1 MLLCWPGGE
10 LRLLETVDFRCP
22 VSVDHASL
30 GPVVEGTAGVAD
42 HLRAD
47 LAGIEQVSRSLAG
60 LGQAFAALTTVTDE
74 GPAAGDAGLA
84 SALHDF
90 ATNWSDK
97 RDALIGQ
104 LDQLS
109 TLADQAVHA
118 YHQTD
123 VTLAQALTG
132 QDRGTHPPAVTR
144 PGASSR

>member
-1 MLLCWPGGE
+1 M
-10 LRLLETVDFRCP
+10 
-22 VSVDHASL
+22 
-30 GPVVEGTAGVAD
+30 AD

-47 LAGIEQVSRSLAG
+47 LARIEQVSRSLGG
-60 LGQAFAALTTVTDE
+60 LGREFAALTGVSDV

-90 ATNWSDK
+90 AANWSDK

-104 LDQLS
+104 LHELS
-109 TLADQAVHA
+109 TLANQAVHA

-132 QDRGTHPPAVTR
+132 QDHGTQPPAVTR
-144 PGASSR
+144 PGEGAG